1 MRSYEAARSY
11 FGFLEFLSWC
21 VIGLGVIAALIGM
34 SAASEMR
41 GYGGAS
47 AAAVI
52 LAAMPGGALAFLGFL
67 GLVFCQIGRA
77 NVDMAEYTQQGLKI
91 SREQLEI
98 SKQVLKQG
106 ASSEKGY
113 AAALRAAKDELRT
126 GVVPTASEPPSAS
139 YAGAKAETKPEVK
152 LSHEPGET
160 IEYRG
165 EEIRVVEGGYVLGGT
180 IYPTYEH
187 VMDQV
192 DIGID
197 GYASKRAVS
206 SAAPRE
212 AVEYR
217 GTQIE
222 KRDGGFY
229 VGSNVFVSLERAQK
243 HIDVGIDGVASGREA
258 PPPYADQL
266 GVSKTV
272 QPDLV
277 AAPVETRPALR
288 AAVADG
294 DLPRPLRLKR
304 F

>member
-21 VIGLGVIAALIGM
+21 VVGLGVIAALIGM
-34 SAASEMR
+34 GAASDMR

-47 AAAVI
+47 AGAII
-52 LAAMPGGALAFLGFL
+52 LAVMPGGALAFLGFL

-77 NVDMAEYTQQGLKI
+77 NVDTAEYTQQGLKI

-98 SKQVLKQG
+98 SKQMLKQG
-106 ASSEKGY
+106 AKSDQGY
-113 AAALRAAKDELRT
+113 AAALQAAKDELRT
-126 GVVPTASEPPSAS
+126 GATLSASEPAGAS
-139 YAGAKAETKPEVK
+139 YAAATKETAPQLK
-152 LSHEPGET
+152 LDHEPGET
-160 IEYRG
+160 IAYRG
-165 EEIRVVEGGYVLGGT
+165 KEIRVVEGGYVLGGT
-180 IYPTYEH
+180 IYPTYDK

-197 GYASKRAVS
+197 GYASERAASV
-206 SAAPRE
+206 ATTGE
-212 AVEYR
+212 DQEYR

-229 VGSNVFVSLERAQK
+229 VGSNLFVSLERAQK
-243 HIDVGIDGVASGREA
+243 HIDIGMDGVASEKET

-272 QPDLV
+272 QPDPV
-277 AAPVETRPALR
+277 AVPVEAKPALR
-288 AAVADG
+288 AAVAEG
-294 DLPRPLRLKR
+294 DLPRPMRLKR